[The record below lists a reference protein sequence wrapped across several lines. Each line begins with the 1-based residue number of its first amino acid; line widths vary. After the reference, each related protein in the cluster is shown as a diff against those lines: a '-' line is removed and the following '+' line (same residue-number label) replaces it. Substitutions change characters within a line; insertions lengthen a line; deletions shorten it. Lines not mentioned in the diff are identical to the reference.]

1 MRRARAEKVEVT
13 GKGNHMS
20 TESHESATSGEGR
33 FVVSVLTSLDGYF
46 EGPGGDLSPMP
57 FEDAFTTHNLELLR
71 QADTV
76 VYGSTWFPN
85 NFRHWS
91 AIAEDPESGRREL
104 DTAGLIT
111 TLGSLVIS
119 DSMIIGPG
127 DPWAPTSCVVARDD
141 APAEITRRKANGESL
156 LTFGSATT
164 WNPLLTAGVV
174 DELIVLV
181 GAAML
186 GDGSKMY
193 TGERAGLRL
202 LEASVVP
209 DSDLVKLRY
218 DARC

>member
-1 MRRARAEKVEVT
+1 M
-13 GKGNHMS
+13 
-20 TESHESATSGEGR
+20 ESEAKDAT

-71 QADTV
+71 RADTI

-85 NFRHWS
+85 NFRHWT
-91 AIAEDPESGRREL
+91 AIADDPESGQREL
-104 DTAGLIT
+104 DTARLVT

-119 DSMIIGPG
+119 DSMTIGPD
-127 DPWAPTSCVVARDD
+127 DPWAPTSYVVGRDD
-141 APAEITRRKANGESL
+141 AAAEIARRKENSESL

-164 WNPLLTAGVV
+164 WNPLLAAGVV

-193 TGERAGLRL
+193 AGERAGLRL
-202 LEASVVP
+202 LDASVVP
-209 DSDLVKLRY
+209 DSELVKLRY

>member
-1 MRRARAEKVEVT
+1 
-13 GKGNHMS
+13 MS
-20 TESHESATSGEGR
+20 SESREST

-57 FEDAFTTHNLELLR
+57 FEDAFNTHNLELLR

-91 AIAEDPESGRREL
+91 AIAQDPNSGRREA
-104 DTAGLIT
+104 DTARLVT
-111 TLGSLVIS
+111 TLDSLVIS
-119 DSMIIGPG
+119 DSMTIGPG
-127 DPWAPTSCVVARDD
+127 DPWAPTSSVVGRDD
-141 APAEITRRKANGESL
+141 AAAEIARRKANGESL

-164 WNPLLTAGVV
+164 WNPLLAAGVV

-186 GDGSKMY
+186 GEGSKMY
-193 TGERAGLRL
+193 AGERAGLRL
-202 LEASVVP
+202 LDASVVP
-209 DSDLVKLRY
+209 DSELVKLRY
-218 DARC
+218 NARC

>member
-1 MRRARAEKVEVT
+1 
-13 GKGNHMS
+13 MS
-20 TESHESATSGEGR
+20 SESREGA

-57 FEDAFTTHNLELLR
+57 FEDAFNTHNLELLR

-91 AIAEDPESGRREL
+91 AIAQDQKSGRRDV
-104 DTAGLIT
+104 DTARLVT
-111 TLGSLVIS
+111 TLASLVIS
-119 DSMIIGPG
+119 DSMTIGPG
-127 DPWAPTSCVVARDD
+127 DPWAPTSSVVARSE
-141 APAEITRRKANGESL
+141 APAEIARRKANGESL
-156 LTFGSATT
+156 LMFGSATT
-164 WNPLLTAGVV
+164 WNPLLAAGVV

-186 GDGSKMY
+186 GEGSKMY

-209 DSDLVKLRY
+209 DSELVKLRY

>member
-1 MRRARAEKVEVT
+1 
-13 GKGNHMS
+13 MS
-20 TESHESATSGEGR
+20 SESREGA

-57 FEDAFTTHNLELLR
+57 FEDAFNTHNLELLR

-91 AIAEDPESGRREL
+91 AIAQDPNSGRREA
-104 DTAGLIT
+104 DTARLVT
-111 TLGSLVIS
+111 TLDSLVIS
-119 DSMIIGPG
+119 DSMAIGPD
-127 DPWAPTSCVVARDD
+127 DPWAPTSSVVARSE
-141 APAEITRRKANGESL
+141 APAEIARRKANGESL
-156 LTFGSATT
+156 LTFGSGTT
-164 WNPLLTAGVV
+164 WNPLLAAGVV

-186 GDGSKMY
+186 GEGSKMY

-202 LEASVVP
+202 LEASVLP
-209 DSDLVKLRY
+209 DSELVKLRY